1 MKIDVILPYKEIFS
15 STKASA
21 VSLTVKN
28 SIEFSEFKND
38 ITVYGQH
45 TNRPF
50 YKNRKKI
57 VSYKRNFLS
66 FFHLYLRYLETVSI
80 IMSS

>member
-21 VSLTVKN
+21 ESITIKN
-28 SIEFSEFKND
+28 SIEFSEYKND

-45 TNRPF
+45 T
-50 YKNRKKI
+50 
-57 VSYKRNFLS
+57 SL
-66 FFHLYLRYLETVSI
+66 L
-80 IMSS
+80 